1 MKILFVSLDEVKEN
15 ILSMIQNEIKVICQM
30 AYIDTNDGC
39 ENRIIH
45 PKGILDEMTA
55 LYYMFYERYEYHI
68 IEYML

>member
-1 MKILFVSLDEVKEN
+1 
-15 ILSMIQNEIKVICQM
+15 MIQNEIKVICQM
-30 AYIDTNDGC
+30 AYIDTNNGC

-68 IEYML
+68 IEYM